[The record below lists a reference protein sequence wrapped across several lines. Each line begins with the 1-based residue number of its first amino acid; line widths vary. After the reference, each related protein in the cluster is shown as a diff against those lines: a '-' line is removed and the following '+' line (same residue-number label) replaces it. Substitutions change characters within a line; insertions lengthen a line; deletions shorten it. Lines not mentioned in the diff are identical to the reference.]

1 MGLSFLTALLYIKK
15 GVLNIRILVVED
27 ELDMLKIIRLYLE
40 KAGHEVGI
48 ATDGEQALEELYNQ
62 NYDLIISDWMMPHM
76 SGLELC
82 RRVRDLEIPV
92 KIIMLTAKSQVSDE
106 IIGLKEGADDY
117 IKKPFEPQLLLL
129 RIEKMFNLENELK
142 CKDISLN
149 FKTSTVFVRG
159 KELKLTNK
167 EWLLLEYL
175 MKNKGT
181 TLSRNKL
188 IETVWGLEY
197 DGDERTLD
205 THIKR
210 LRDKIGKEYITT
222 FVGIGYRLD
231 EPNEQIK

>member
-1 MGLSFLTALLYIKK
+1 MGNTMK
-15 GVLNIRILVVED
+15 ILVVED
-27 ELDMLKIIRLYLE
+27 ELDMLRIIRLYLE
-40 KAGHEVGI
+40 KSGYEVGV
-48 ATDGEQALEELYNQ
+48 ATDGQQALEELYNQ

-76 SGLELC
+76 SGVELC
-82 RRVRDLEIPV
+82 RRVRALEIPV
-92 KIIMLTAKSQVSDE
+92 KIIMLTAKSQVYDE

-197 DGDERTLD
+197 DGDERPLD

-231 EPNEQIK
+231 EPNE

>member
-76 SGLELC
+76 SGVELC
-82 RRVRDLEIPV
+82 RRVRALEIPV

>member
-1 MGLSFLTALLYIKK
+1 MD
-15 GVLNIRILVVED
+15 R
-27 ELDMLKIIRLYLE
+27 LKIIRLYLE
-40 KAGHEVGI
+40 KAGHEVGV
-48 ATDGEQALEELYNQ
+48 ATDGQQALEELYNQ

-82 RRVRDLEIPV
+82 KRVRALGIPV

-117 IKKPFEPQLLLL
+117 IKKPFEPHLLLL

-149 FKTSTVFVRG
+149 FKTSTVFVKE

-197 DGDERTLD
+197 DGDGRTLD

-231 EPNEQIK
+231 EPNE

>member
-1 MGLSFLTALLYIKK
+1 M
-15 GVLNIRILVVED
+15 LNIKILVVED
-27 ELDMLKIIRLYLE
+27 ELDMLRIIRLYLE
-40 KAGHEVGI
+40 KAGHEVGV
-48 ATDGEQALEELYNQ
+48 ATDGQRALEELYNQ

-82 RRVRDLEIPV
+82 RRVRALEIPV
-92 KIIMLTAKSQVSDE
+92 KIIMLTSKSQVSDE

-129 RIEKMFNLENELK
+129 RIEKMFNLENELR

-149 FKTSTVFVRG
+149 FKTSTVFVNG

-231 EPNEQIK
+231 EPNE

>member
-1 MGLSFLTALLYIKK
+1 MK
-15 GVLNIRILVVED
+15 ILVVED

-40 KAGHEVGI
+40 KAGHEVGV
-48 ATDGEQALEELYNQ
+48 ATDGQQALEELYNQ
-62 NYDLIISDWMMPHM
+62 KYDLIISDWMMPNM
-76 SGLELC
+76 SGVELC
-82 RRVRDLEIPV
+82 KRVRALEIPV

-117 IKKPFEPQLLLL
+117 IRKPFEPQLLLL

-142 CKDISLN
+142 CKDILLN

-231 EPNEQIK
+231 EPNE

>member
-1 MGLSFLTALLYIKK
+1 MGNTMK
-15 GVLNIRILVVED
+15 ILVVED
-27 ELDMLKIIRLYLE
+27 ELDMLRIIRLYLE
-40 KAGHEVGI
+40 KSGYEVGV
-48 ATDGEQALEELYNQ
+48 ATDGQQALEELYNQ

-76 SGLELC
+76 SGVELC
-82 RRVRDLEIPV
+82 RRVRALEIPV

-231 EPNEQIK
+231 EPNE

>member
-1 MGLSFLTALLYIKK
+1 MK
-15 GVLNIRILVVED
+15 ILVVED

-48 ATDGEQALEELYNQ
+48 ATDGQQALEELYNQ

-76 SGLELC
+76 SGVELC
-82 RRVRDLEIPV
+82 KRVRALEIPV

-117 IKKPFEPQLLLL
+117 IRKPFEPQLLLL

-142 CKDISLN
+142 CKDILLN
-149 FKTSTVFVRG
+149 FKTSTVFARG

-231 EPNEQIK
+231 EPNE

>member
-1 MGLSFLTALLYIKK
+1 MK
-15 GVLNIRILVVED
+15 ILVVED
-27 ELDMLKIIRLYLE
+27 ELDMLRIIRLYLE
-40 KAGHEVGI
+40 KAGYEVGV
-48 ATDGEQALEELYNQ
+48 ATDGQQALEELYNQ

-76 SGLELC
+76 SGVELC
-82 RRVRDLEIPV
+82 RRVRTLEIPV
-92 KIIMLTAKSQVSDE
+92 KIIMLTAKSQVYDE

-149 FKTSTVFVRG
+149 FKTSTVFVKE

-188 IETVWGLEY
+188 IETVWGVEY

-231 EPNEQIK
+231 EPNE

>member
-1 MGLSFLTALLYIKK
+1 M
-15 GVLNIRILVVED
+15 LNIRILVVED

-76 SGLELC
+76 SGVELC
-82 RRVRDLEIPV
+82 RRVRALEIPV

>member
-1 MGLSFLTALLYIKK
+1 
-15 GVLNIRILVVED
+15 
-27 ELDMLKIIRLYLE
+27 MLKIIRLYLE
-40 KAGHEVGI
+40 KAGHEVGV

-76 SGLELC
+76 SGVELC
-82 RRVRDLEIPV
+82 RRVRALEIPV

>member
-1 MGLSFLTALLYIKK
+1 M
-15 GVLNIRILVVED
+15 LNIKILVVED
-27 ELDMLKIIRLYLE
+27 EFDMLKIIRLYLE
-40 KAGHEVGI
+40 KAGHEVGV
-48 ATDGEQALEELYNQ
+48 ATDGQQALEELYNQ

-82 RRVRDLEIPV
+82 RRVRALGIPV

-188 IETVWGLEY
+188 IETVWGVEY

-231 EPNEQIK
+231 EPDE

>member
-1 MGLSFLTALLYIKK
+1 MFNIK
-15 GVLNIRILVVED
+15 ILVVED

-40 KAGHEVGI
+40 KAGHEVGV
-48 ATDGEQALEELYNQ
+48 ATDGQQALEELYNQ

-76 SGLELC
+76 SGVELC
-82 RRVRDLEIPV
+82 RRVRALEIPV
-92 KIIMLTAKSQVSDE
+92 KIIMLTAKSQVDDE

-149 FKTSTVFVRG
+149 FKTSTVFIRG

-188 IETVWGLEY
+188 IETIWGLEY

>member
-1 MGLSFLTALLYIKK
+1 
-15 GVLNIRILVVED
+15 
-27 ELDMLKIIRLYLE
+27 MLKIIRLYLE

-76 SGLELC
+76 SGVELC
-82 RRVRDLEIPV
+82 RRVRALEIPV

>member
-1 MGLSFLTALLYIKK
+1 MK
-15 GVLNIRILVVED
+15 ILVVED
-27 ELDMLKIIRLYLE
+27 ELDMLKIVRLYLE

-48 ATDGEQALEELYNQ
+48 ATDGQQALEELYNQ

-76 SGLELC
+76 SGVELC
-82 RRVRDLEIPV
+82 KRVRALEIPV

-117 IKKPFEPQLLLL
+117 IRKPFEPQLLLL

-142 CKDISLN
+142 CKDILLN
-149 FKTSTVFVRG
+149 FKTSTVFARG

-231 EPNEQIK
+231 EPNE

>member
-1 MGLSFLTALLYIKK
+1 
-15 GVLNIRILVVED
+15 
-27 ELDMLKIIRLYLE
+27 MLKIIRLYLE

-76 SGLELC
+76 SGVELC
-82 RRVRDLEIPV
+82 RRVRALEIPV

-142 CKDISLN
+142 CKYISLN

>member
-1 MGLSFLTALLYIKK
+1 M
-15 GVLNIRILVVED
+15 LNIKILVVED

-40 KAGHEVGI
+40 KAGHEVGV

-82 RRVRDLEIPV
+82 RRVRALEIPV

-149 FKTSTVFVRG
+149 FKTSTVFVNG
-159 KELKLTNK
+159 KTLKLTNK

>member
-1 MGLSFLTALLYIKK
+1 MK
-15 GVLNIRILVVED
+15 ILVVED
-27 ELDMLKIIRLYLE
+27 ELDMLRIIRLYLE
-40 KAGHEVGI
+40 KSGYEVGV
-48 ATDGEQALEELYNQ
+48 ATDGQQALEELYNQ

-76 SGLELC
+76 SGVELC
-82 RRVRDLEIPV
+82 RRVRALEIPV

-129 RIEKMFNLENELK
+129 RIEKMFKLENELK

-149 FKTSTVFVRG
+149 FKTSTVFVRE
-159 KELKLTNK
+159 KELRLTNK

-231 EPNEQIK
+231 EPNE